1 MDWFKI
7 CSDYYKAGY
16 YTNDSLKNFVVKGK
30 ITTQQYQTITE
41 ISYVA

>member
-16 YTNDSLKNFVVKGK
+16 YDAINLKTFVVKNK
-30 ITTQQYQTITE
+30 ISALEYKEITGIE
-41 ISYVA
+41 YIA